1 MIIREWN
8 NYNPEVEAYNK
19 LYKKRLSTYS
29 REKDYDIEKKE
40 LIFQNDIRKKLA
52 KCLEQNKYCILNLDT
67 GLGKTYVTLSFLSKH
82 YRKKTKTPILI
93 ICPACNISD
102 PWKKEL
108 ANYEEEGLSCY
119 IYHGTQKEILATN
132 NTLKLEGFDF
142 IITSYHTITNNNCN
156 DYFKK
161 TLFPIIIFDEPQK
174 IINSTKLN
182 KSLLDLSLIKSY
194 YRLALTASPM
204 SNTIKELFI
213 LNAFLKEPSYV
224 EQTYQYVKTA
234 SIETIENESKNLP
247 SIISLSKFQKEIQE
261 ETNLPSLR
269 EYKIKVPLDDSV
281 LKELNK
287 LKYFPQK
294 SRLLVWPSLF
304 LSNQDT
310 PFFNSKIKVLKEILK
325 KIPAEEKTII
335 FSMYTEGIDSLFGE
349 LSKIGY
355 ICFKTTGAMSPKERK
370 MSVQDFKNYK
380 GKALMLASIKANE
393 TGLNYQEANNV
404 IFLDSWYNPQVIK
417 QARDRCF
424 RMGQVKDVNVFYL
437 SSDTEFENNI
447 WEIKDSKLEDTNQVL
462 NWENEV
468 TPVVKDYTNDENYL
482 EKISNLMDEIYINPR
497 IILNRVIL

>member
-8 NYNPEVEAYNK
+8 NYNPEQEAYNN
-19 LYKKRLSTYS
+19 LYRKRRSTYS
-29 REKDYDIEKKE
+29 SENDKDIEKKD
-40 LIFQNDIRKKLA
+40 LIFQNDIRKNLA
-52 KCLEQNKYCILNLDT
+52 KCLKQNKYCILNLDT
-67 GLGKTYVTLSFLSKH
+67 GLGKTYVTLSFLAKY
-82 YRKKTKTPILI
+82 YRKKTETPILI

-108 ANYEEEGLSCY
+108 SNYEEDGFSCY
-119 IYHGTQKEILATN
+119 IYHGTQKESLATN

-142 IITSYHTITNNNCN
+142 IITSYHTIANNNCN
-156 DYFKK
+156 EYFKR

-182 KSLLDLSLIKSY
+182 KSLLDLSFIKSY
-194 YRLALTASPM
+194 FRLALTASPM

-213 LNAFLKEPSYV
+213 LNAFLKDPSSV

-234 SIETIENESKNLP
+234 SIESIENESKNLP

-261 ETNLPSLR
+261 ETKLPSLR
-269 EYKIKVPLDDSV
+269 EYKIKVPLDDRV
-281 LKELNK
+281 LEELNK

-304 LSNQDT
+304 LSNIDT
-310 PFFNSKIKVLKEILK
+310 PFFNSKIKVLKVILS
-325 KIPAEEKTII
+325 KIPLKEKVII
-335 FSMYTEGIDSLFGE
+335 FSMYTEGIDSLYVE
-349 LSKIGY
+349 LSNSDY
-355 ICFKTTGAMSPKERK
+355 LCFKMTGAMTPKKRK
-370 MSVQDFKNYK
+370 LKVQDFKDYK

-404 IFLDSWYNPQVIK
+404 IFLDTWYNPQVIK

-447 WEIKDSKLEDTNQVL
+447 WDIKDSKLKETNQVL
-462 NWENEV
+462 NWEKEV
-468 TPVVKDYTNDENYL
+468 TPIVKDYSNDENYL
-482 EKISNLMDEIYINPR
+482 ENISNFLNEIY
-497 IILNRVIL
+497 L